1 MVKQVTTYQLIMI
14 TTVVIVVILPQQVRD
29 VYLAYLLQMKT

>member
-29 VYLAYLLQMKT
+29 VYLVYPLQMKT

>member
-29 VYLAYLLQMKT
+29 VYLAYPLQMKT